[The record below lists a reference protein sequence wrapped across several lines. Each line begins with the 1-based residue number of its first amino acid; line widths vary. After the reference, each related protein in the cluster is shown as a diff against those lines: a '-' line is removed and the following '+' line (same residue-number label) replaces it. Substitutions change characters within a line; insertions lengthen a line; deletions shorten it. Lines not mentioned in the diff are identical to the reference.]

1 MRASVVV
8 LGPQREELG
17 VSDRGVLSAPPTY
30 FSPTGKRED
39 LRRVEAWAGPWPL
52 SERWW
57 DAAAARR
64 ANRFQLVDTSG
75 TAWLLVLE
83 GRDWWA
89 EGQYD

>member
-1 MRASVVV
+1 M
-8 LGPQREELG
+8 
-17 VSDRGVLSAPPTY
+17 SDRGVLSAHPAF
-30 FSPTGKRED
+30 FSPSGKPAD

-57 DAAAARR
+57 DAAAART
-64 ANRFQLVDTSG
+64 ANRFQLIDASA

-89 EGQYD
+89 EAVYD